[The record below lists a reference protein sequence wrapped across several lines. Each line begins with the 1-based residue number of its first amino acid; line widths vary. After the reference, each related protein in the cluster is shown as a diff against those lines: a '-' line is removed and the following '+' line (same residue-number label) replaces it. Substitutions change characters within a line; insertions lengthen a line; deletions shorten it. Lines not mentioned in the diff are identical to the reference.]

1 MHRRL
6 AGAGAS
12 PAGASVSHFGRL
24 SSSMAS
30 ASARAAKNSPAG
42 FKAVKGGAAAPKNN
56 PPSGARAKST
66 TSPLEADAGTMGTK
80 VHHTLAHSMGVLAP
94 LYFFLPD
101 SYTDGFVHKTMGV
114 MLGANMG
121 MHAWI
126 GLNYVATDYVPKVSK
141 ALLGP
146 SRYVAAGVAFTI
158 LLGTVKIAA
167 FSPGGIKGVIKGV
180 WNGKPKDKFDF

>member
-1 MHRRL
+1 M
-6 AGAGAS
+6 AGGS
-12 PAGASVSHFGRL
+12 
-24 SSSMAS
+24 
-30 ASARAAKNSPAG
+30 
-42 FKAVKGGAAAPKNN
+42 APKNKVV
-56 PPSGARAKST
+56 PPPGARSKST

-101 SYTDGFVHKTMGV
+101 SYTDGFAHKTMGV

>member
-6 AGAGAS
+6 ASAAATAAAATTTPRTPFLQVGR
-12 PAGASVSHFGRL
+12 RL

-30 ASARAAKNSPAG
+30 ASARAIKTSKTAPKT
-42 FKAVKGGAAAPKNN
+42 APKN
-56 PPSGARAKST
+56 ARSKSTT
-66 TSPLEADAGTMGTK
+66 TSPLEADAGTMGTR

-101 SYTDGFVHKTMGV
+101 SYTDGLVHKTMGV

-167 FSPGGIKGVIKGV
+167 FSPGGIKGVVKGV